1 MPTLL
6 PSPEQLKSHPRQIP
20 EAVEESLRLIHAGA
34 TLNAFITVLD
44 ERARRR
50 AVEVRDALL
59 RGEDL
64 PLGGWIIAIKD
75 NISVADERLTCASGM
90 LRNFHALYTATAVKR
105 LECAGAI
112 VVGKTNL
119 DEFAMG
125 SSSETGFLGSVHHP
139 EDPTLVPGGSSGGSA
154 VAVAA
159 GWVHAALGSETGG
172 SVRQPAAF
180 CGIAG
185 LKPTYGRVSR
195 YGLVAFGSSLDQISP
210 FAQTCARLFDI
221 FCVMAGEDRN
231 DSSSAAVPVPNRN
244 GGLAALKKKLRIGL
258 PKEYFVEGVA
268 PDIAAAIERLAV
280 DLRKAGHEMMDVSLP
295 HTHYAIPVYY
305 IVAPAEASSN
315 LARFDGARYGW
326 RHPQAAALNDMYET
340 TRGEGFGAEVRRR
353 IMIGTYVLSA
363 GYYDAYYK
371 KAQKV
376 RRLILKDFLEA
387 YEKVDVILAPTTP
400 TTAFKQGEK
409 VADPLAMYLSDIFTA
424 PTNLAGI
431 PAVNVPIGRDSS
443 GRHIGVQ
450 VEGPLFAEE
459 LILQVGAQIEELTGG
474 RAA

>member
-6 PSPEQLKSHPRQIP
+6 PSPEHLKSHPHQIAD
-20 EAVEESLRLIHAGA
+20 AVEESLRLIKAGA
-34 TLNAFITVLD
+34 FLNAFVTILD
-44 ERARRR
+44 ERARQR
-50 AVEVRDALL
+50 ALDVRDALM

-64 PLGGWIIAIKD
+64 PLGGWIIAVKD
-75 NISVADERLTCASGM
+75 NIAIKDTRLTCASGM
-90 LRNFHALYTATAVKR
+90 LRDFHSVFTATAVER
-105 LECAGAI
+105 LERAGAI

-125 SSSETGFLGSVHHP
+125 SSSETGFFGSVHHP
-139 EDPTLVPGGSSGGSA
+139 EDPSLVPGGSSGGSA

-159 GWVHAALGSETGG
+159 GWVHGALGSETGG

-195 YGLVAFGSSLDQISP
+195 YGLVAFGSSLDQIAP
-210 FAQTCARLFDI
+210 FAGSCSRIFDLI
-221 FCVMAGEDRN
+221 CTMAGVDAS
-231 DSSSAAVPVPNRN
+231 DSSSANWPVPEHN
-244 GGLAALKKKLRIGL
+244 GGLKPLSKKLRIGM
-258 PKEYFVEGVA
+258 PKEYFVEGVET
-268 PDIAAAIERLAV
+268 DIVDAIKRVADRL
-280 DLRKAGHEMMDVSLP
+280 RSNGHELIDVSLP
-295 HTHYAIPVYY
+295 HTKYAIPVYY

-326 RHPQAAALNDMYET
+326 RHPEAATLGDVYEM
-340 TRGEGFGAEVRRR
+340 TRDDGFGEEVRRR

-371 KAQKV
+371 KAQRV
-376 RRLILKDFLEA
+376 RRLILKDFQDA
-387 YEKVDVILAPTTP
+387 FKQVDVLLAPTSP

-409 VADPLAMYLSDIFTA
+409 VANPLEMYLADIFTA
-424 PTNLAGI
+424 PANLAGI
-431 PAVNVPIGRDSS
+431 PSVNVPIGRDSK
-443 GRHIGVQ
+443 RKHIGVQ
-450 VEGPLFAEE
+450 VQGPLFSEE
-459 LILQVGAQIEELTGG
+459 LILQAGAEIESLVEG